1 MMVHSFIGRSPL
13 TDHTNPGMLIR
24 PFQCRLIYRKS
35 LISTM
40 SLVAE
45 TRYTA
50 IVPSREMAKL
60 LIKFDLKFV
69 NCFGAVPS
77 IGWVQTLK
85 LRETE
90 ARYATDRPSGIH
102 PNEIG

>member
-1 MMVHSFIGRSPL
+1 MPS
-13 TDHTNPGMLIR
+13 
-24 PFQCRLIYRKS
+24 IYRKF

-50 IVPSREMAKL
+50 MVPSREMAKL

-77 IGWVQTLK
+77 IGWVQTLTLHPPAGRPRAAAK
-85 LRETE
+85 DKSYQIPQK
-90 ARYATDRPSGIH
+90 ARA
-102 PNEIG
+102 